1 VNSQNDPAN
10 GQWRQIKTL
19 SGGGSLPDVGLYC
32 LSTFRYITGEEPTE
46 VTGNVTRPPG
56 DPRFREIEDIA
67 QFTMRFP
74 PGVFASAA
82 SGYSFHEDRSFRV
95 HATDGRSDHHGSDRC
110 IRRSRTDRQISAAVR
125 LRTRHHTRALPE

>member
-1 VNSQNDPAN
+1 
-10 GQWRQIKTL
+10 
-19 SGGGSLPDVGLYC
+19 VGLYC

-82 SGYSFHEDRSFRV
+82 SGYSFHEDRSFR
-95 HATDGRSDHHGSDRC
+95 TRDRWPIRSSWKRSMHPPQPDRP
-110 IRRSRTDRQISAAVR
+110 SN
-125 LRTRHHTRALPE
+125 